1 MPVHSHTRTQNANC
15 IFKASSEMHGR
26 RCIHTYAYSH
36 MCNCIHTHKHR
47 KGALEASVKVHCRP
61 LIHAYTHSCLYIHIH
76 ARKTQIASSTPPLRC
91 IQDAA
96 SMHTHVRAGTITG
109 THTRTGITSLKPQF
123 NAVKTLHPRLRIFTH
138 NASTENS
145 VFEAYMRTHIL
156 THVQAKH
163 RHTRKHRK
171 QCVRSLHAY
180 AHSHTCT
187 SKHRHTRKH
196 RKQCVRSLHAYAH
209 SHTCTSKAQTHTQA
223 QKTVCSKP
231 TCVRVLCILW
241 QSISRVWCHSPDTCP
256 QGRLPGAPFRKCRL
270 IHRNKGAFAG

>member
-1 MPVHSHTRTQNANC
+1 MCNHIHTRKHKNEFLKPQFKC
-15 IFKASSEMHGR
+15 IEVVTSMH
-26 RCIHTYAYSH
+26 T
-36 MCNCIHTHKHR
+36 
-47 KGALEASVKVHCRP
+47 
-61 LIHAYTHSCLYIHIH
+61 HIH
-76 ARKTQIASSTPPLRC
+76 ACTFTYTHAKHKLHLQSLPLRC

-96 SMHTHVRAGTITG
+96 SMHTHIRAGTITG

-187 SKHRHTRKH
+187 SKAQKTVCSKPT
-196 RKQCVRSLHAYAH
+196 CVRTFTHMY
-209 SHTCTSKAQTHTQA
+209 KQAQTHTQA

-231 TCVRVLCILW
+231 TCVHTFTHMYKA
-241 QSISRVWCHSPDTCP
+241 STDTHASTGDCVFEAYM
-256 QGRLPGAPFRKCRL
+256 RTH
-270 IHRNKGAFAG
+270 I